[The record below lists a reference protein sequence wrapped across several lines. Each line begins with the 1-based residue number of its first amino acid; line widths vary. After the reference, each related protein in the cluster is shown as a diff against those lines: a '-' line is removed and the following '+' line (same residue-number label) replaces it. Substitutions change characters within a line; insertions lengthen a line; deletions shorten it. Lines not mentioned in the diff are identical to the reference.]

1 MGSEQNR
8 GMNVTDMHD
17 VFCVLCSFARSLF
30 IWAKIIR
37 YVFDVGSPPSF
48 GNRGRD
54 RGGGADGSPPVK
66 LPLSLSPPLLCSL
79 VE

>member
-8 GMNVTDMHD
+8 GMNVNDMHG
-17 VFCVLCSFARSLF
+17 VFCVLCSPARSLF

-37 YVFDVGSPPSF
+37 YVFDVGSPPSV

-54 RGGGADGSPPVK
+54 RGCADGSPPVK
-66 LPLSLSPPLLCSL
+66 MPLPLPSASLLSR
-79 VE
+79 

>member
-8 GMNVTDMHD
+8 GMNVTVMHD
-17 VFCVLCSFARSLF
+17 VFCVLCSPARSLF

-37 YVFDVGSPPSF
+37 YVFDVGSPPSV

-54 RGGGADGSPPVK
+54 RGGADGSPPVK
-66 LPLSLSPPLLCSL
+66 LPLSLSPSASLLSL